1 MGMRGHGP
9 RGMMGQKAK
18 RSRPM
23 RVLLGRMVF
32 YLGKFK
38 RIVAI
43 GAVLSLVATILSVFD
58 PLILSFGINSVLA
71 TWNSPKLIML
81 LC

>member
-43 GAVLSLVATILSVFD
+43 GAVLSLCLLYT
-58 PLILSFGINSVLA
+58 
-71 TWNSPKLIML
+71 SPSPRDRS
-81 LC
+81 